1 MLCRDKKV
9 VIYMKLFKREV
20 YILSMVCKLIVLLI
34 FLVGGIFNFFIF
46 NIFRSSIEIGM
57 KVLVVVVIWF
67 SILV

>member
-20 YILSMVCKLIVLLI
+20 YILSMVRKLIVLLI

-57 KVLVVVVIWF
+57 KLLVVVVIWF